1 MTTHQ
6 RFFSNPAKEILEKYG
21 VKKRSTFLSDKL
33 HILVDHI
40 MTQFRQALYNRYL
53 STFKDDGTW
62 ERKRAIIH
70 EWCEKNLQ
78 IFLKKL
84 SKQSRILD
92 LGCGQGQVLDFL
104 NKQGFSSVEGIDTS
118 EEQVMAAERYGLQV
132 YHSDV
137 FDFIQASHQTYDLVL
152 AIDFVEHFTRQELI
166 QLLYG
171 IKEILNEGGHL
182 ILRTPNGQGIF
193 AGQIIY
199 GDLTHMTILTP
210 QSLRQILRFIGF
222 EIVSMKE
229 SIFPS
234 RGLKR
239 KIRHMLWNSL
249 KIGLNMMRRISSG
262 KSQDIWTEN
271 FVCIAKKVN

>member
-1 MTTHQ
+1 M
-6 RFFSNPAKEILEKYG
+6 
-21 VKKRSTFLSDKL
+21 
-33 HILVDHI
+33 
-40 MTQFRQALYNRYL
+40 
-53 STFKDDGTW
+53 
-62 ERKRAIIH
+62 
-70 EWCEKNLQ
+70 
-78 IFLKKL
+78 
-84 SKQSRILD
+84 
-92 LGCGQGQVLDFL
+92 LDFL
-104 NKQGFSSVEGIDTS
+104 NKQGFSNVEGVDTS
-118 EEQVMAAERYGLQV
+118 KEQVMAAERYGLQV

-137 FDFIQASHQTYDLVL
+137 FDFLQISHQTYDLVL

-222 EIVSMKE
+222 EIVSIKE
-229 SIFPS
+229 SIFS
-234 RGLKR
+234 TNGLKR
-239 KIRHMLWNSL
+239 KIRYMLWNLL
-249 KIGLNMMRRISSG
+249 KIALNMIRRISSG

-271 FVCIAKKVN
+271 FVCIAKKQAN

>member
-1 MTTHQ
+1 
-6 RFFSNPAKEILEKYG
+6 
-21 VKKRSTFLSDKL
+21 
-33 HILVDHI
+33 
-40 MTQFRQALYNRYL
+40 MTQFRQALYDRYM

-62 ERKRAIIH
+62 ERKRAILH
-70 EWCEKNLQ
+70 NWCEKNLQ
-78 IFLKKL
+78 PFLEKL
-84 SKQSRILD
+84 SKQSRILE
-92 LGCGQGQVLDFL
+92 LGCGEGQVLDFL
-104 NKQGFSSVEGIDTS
+104 NKQGFSSVEGVDTS

-137 FDFIQASHQTYDLVL
+137 FDFLQASQHAYDLVV

-171 IKEILNEGGHL
+171 VKEILNKGGHL
-182 ILRTPNGQGIF
+182 IFRTPNGQGIF

-210 QSLRQILRFIGF
+210 QSLRQILRFTGF
-222 EIVSMKE
+222 EIVSIKE
-229 SIFPS
+229 SIFPTK
-234 RGLKR
+234 GLKR
-239 KIRHMLWNSL
+239 KIRYMLWNLL

-271 FVCIAKKVN
+271 FVCIAKKQVN

>member
-1 MTTHQ
+1 
-6 RFFSNPAKEILEKYG
+6 
-21 VKKRSTFLSDKL
+21 
-33 HILVDHI
+33 
-40 MTQFRQALYNRYL
+40 MTQFRQTLYDRYL

-62 ERKRAIIH
+62 KRKQSILH
-70 EWCEKNLQ
+70 NWCEKNLQ
-78 IFLKKL
+78 PFLEKL
-84 SKQSRILD
+84 SKQSRILE

-104 NKQGFSSVEGIDTS
+104 NKQGFSSVEGVDTS

-137 FDFIQASHQTYDLVL
+137 FDFIQASHHAYDLVL
-152 AIDFVEHFTRQELI
+152 AIDFVEHFTCQELI

-210 QSLRQILRFIGF
+210 QSLRQILRFTGF

-229 SIFPS
+229 SIFPIK
-234 RGLKR
+234 GLKR
-239 KIRHMLWNSL
+239 QIRYMLWNLL

-271 FVCIAKKVN
+271 FVCIAKKQVN

>member
-1 MTTHQ
+1 
-6 RFFSNPAKEILEKYG
+6 
-21 VKKRSTFLSDKL
+21 
-33 HILVDHI
+33 
-40 MTQFRQALYNRYL
+40 MTQFRQTLYDRYL

-62 ERKRAIIH
+62 KRKH
-70 EWCEKNLQ
+70 STLYNWCEKNLQ
-78 IFLKKL
+78 PFLEKL
-84 SKQSRILD
+84 SKQSRILE

-118 EEQVMAAERYGLQV
+118 EEQVMAAEQYGLQV

-137 FDFIQASHQTYDLVL
+137 FDFLQASLHAYDLVL

-171 IKEILNEGGHL
+171 IKEVLNKGGHL

-193 AGQIIY
+193 AGQVIY

-210 QSLRQILRFIGF
+210 QSLRQILRFTGF
-222 EIVSMKE
+222 EIVSIKE
-229 SIFPS
+229 SLFSTKGP
-234 RGLKR
+234 KR
-239 KIRHMLWNSL
+239 KIRYMLWNLL
-249 KIGLNMMRRISSG
+249 KIGLNVMRKISSG

-271 FVCIAKKVN
+271 FVCIAKIDDR

>member
-6 RFFSNPAKEILEKYG
+6 RFFSNPAQEILEKYG

-33 HILVDHI
+33 HISVDHI

-53 STFKDDGTW
+53 STFKDDGTR

-70 EWCEKNLQ
+70 DWCEKNLQ
-78 IFLKKL
+78 TFLKKL
-84 SKQSRILD
+84 SKQNRILE
-92 LGCGQGQVLDFL
+92 LGCGQGQMLDFL
-104 NKQGFSSVEGIDTS
+104 NKQGFSSVEGVDTS

-137 FDFIQASHQTYDLVL
+137 FDFLQACYHAYDLIL
-152 AIDFVEHFTRQELI
+152 AIDFFEHFTRQELI

-171 IKEILNEGGHL
+171 IKKILNKNGYL

-222 EIVSMKE
+222 EIVSIKE
-229 SIFPS
+229 SIFPTK
-234 RGLKR
+234 GLKR
-239 KIRHMLWNSL
+239 KIRYMLWNLL
-249 KIGLNMMRRISSG
+249 KIGLNIMRKISSG

-271 FVCIAKKVN
+271 FVCIAKKK

>member
-1 MTTHQ
+1 
-6 RFFSNPAKEILEKYG
+6 
-21 VKKRSTFLSDKL
+21 
-33 HILVDHI
+33 
-40 MTQFRQALYNRYL
+40 MTQFRQAFYNRYL

-70 EWCEKNLQ
+70 GWCEKNLQ
-78 IFLKKL
+78 PFLRGL
-84 SKQSRILD
+84 CKQSRIIE
-92 LGCGQGQVLDFL
+92 LGCGQGEVLDFL
-104 NKQGFSSVEGIDTS
+104 NEQGFSSIEGIDTS
-118 EEQVMAAERYGLQV
+118 EEQVAAAARYGLQV

-137 FDFIQASHQTYDLVL
+137 FDFLQASHHAYDLVF

-171 IKEILNEGGHL
+171 IKEILNKGGHL

-222 EIVSMKE
+222 EIVGIKE
-229 SIFPS
+229 SIFS
-234 RGLKR
+234 TKGLKR
-239 KIRHMLWNSL
+239 KIRYMLWNLL

-262 KSQDIWTEN
+262 KSQAIWTEN
-271 FVCIAKKVN
+271 FVCIAKKK

>member
-1 MTTHQ
+1 M
-6 RFFSNPAKEILEKYG
+6 A
-21 VKKRSTFLSDKL
+21 
-33 HILVDHI
+33 DHI
-40 MTQFRQALYNRYL
+40 MTQFRQAFYNRYL
-53 STFKDDGTW
+53 STFKDDGTR
-62 ERKRAIIH
+62 EKKRAILH
-70 EWCEKNLQ
+70 NWCEKNIQ
-78 IFLKKL
+78 PFLEKL
-84 SKQSRILD
+84 SKQSHILE
-92 LGCGQGQVLDFL
+92 LGCGQGHVLDFL
-104 NKQGFSSVEGIDTS
+104 NKQGFSSVEGVDTS

-137 FDFIQASHQTYDLVL
+137 FDFFQAPHQTYDLVL

-171 IKEILNEGGHL
+171 IKKILNKGGHL

-199 GDLTHMTILTP
+199 GDLTHMNILTP

-229 SIFPS
+229 SVFSS

-239 KIRHMLWNSL
+239 KMRYMLWNLL
-249 KIGLNMMRRISSG
+249 KIGLNMIRRISSG

-271 FVCIAKKVN
+271 FICIAKKQKNNEKDLETEAN

>member
-1 MTTHQ
+1 
-6 RFFSNPAKEILEKYG
+6 
-21 VKKRSTFLSDKL
+21 
-33 HILVDHI
+33 
-40 MTQFRQALYNRYL
+40 MTQFRQTLYDRYL
-53 STFKDDGTW
+53 SKDDGTW

-70 EWCEKNLQ
+70 NWCEQNLQ
-78 IFLKKL
+78 PVLRGL
-84 SKQSRILD
+84 SKQSRILE

-104 NKQGFSSVEGIDTS
+104 NQQGFSSVEGVDTS
-118 EEQVMAAERYGLQV
+118 EEQVMAAERYGLEV

-137 FDFIQASHQTYDLVL
+137 FEFLQATHQAYDLVL

-166 QLLYG
+166 QLLCG
-171 IKEILNEGGHL
+171 IKEILNKGGHL

-210 QSLRQILRFIGF
+210 QSLRQILRFTGF

-229 SIFPS
+229 SLFSS
-234 RGLKR
+234 RGFKR
-239 KIRHMLWNSL
+239 KMRYMLWNLS

-271 FVCIAKKVN
+271 FVCIAKKQVKENNEKDLETEAN